1 MDPLS
6 AIIAALIA
14 GAAEAAKPTAV
25 QVVKDA
31 YAGLKSLVIRKL
43 GGTAGPVQAL
53 EEKPASGPRQDV
65 LKEELGD
72 ARADQDRD
80 ILKAL
85 QALIDALRQHAPQ
98 SVSSITYSATTTGGN
113 SIQGATI
120 GGSVHQSGDTT
131 INTGG
136 GASVQGGVNT
146 AGGAFIGR
154 DQRITNITIN
164 SIDKVQDLVALLQA
178 AQGRLTR
185 DASPEALDSLAVV
198 LDEIS
203 KLYQLMDS
211 ELTRYLSLS
220 LAPEHSADERAVLL
234 SLDGGQITTRASEAR
249 GHCHKIAT
257 IYSHD
262 LRSWFGSRLPP
273 AEMSQVDHAFG
284 VLGSSDT
291 DMTYVIHQLSQW
303 LSDKATT
310 TLDRLDA
317 GDLAGAKALVKNA
330 RLDALPM
337 RQKLARTISSMR
349 DMQAELLRLTI

>member
-6 AIIAALIA
+6 AIVAALVA

-31 YAGLKSLVIRKL
+31 YAGLKSLIIRKF
-43 GGTAGPVQAL
+43 GGTAAPVQAL
-53 EEKPASGPRQDV
+53 EEKPASAPRQDV

-80 ILKAL
+80 ILKAM
-85 QALIDALRQHAPQ
+85 QTLIDALRQHAPQ
-98 SVSSITYSATTTGGN
+98 SVSNI
-113 SIQGATI
+113 
-120 GGSVHQSGDTT
+120 TT

-185 DASPEALDSLAVV
+185 DAPPEALDSLAVV

-203 KLYQLMDS
+203 KLYQLMDA

-234 SLDGGQITTRASEAR
+234 SLDGGQITARASEAR
-249 GHCHKIAT
+249 GHCHKIAA

-262 LRSWFGSRLPP
+262 LQSWFASKLQP
-273 AEMSQVDHAFG
+273 AEMSQVDQTFG
-284 VLGSSDT
+284 VLGKSDA
-291 DMTYVIHQLSQW
+291 DMTYVIHLLSQW
-303 LSDKATT
+303 LSDKATK
-310 TLDRLDA
+310 TLDLVDA
-317 GDLAGAKALVKNA
+317 GDLAGAKAFVKSA

-337 RQKLARTISSMR
+337 RQKLARTISTMR